1 MQDSDILALFYERN
15 EDAIRKTDQKY
26 RALCLSVAK
35 NILGSEDDARE
46 CVNDA
51 LLALWNAI
59 PPMQPQS
66 LCAYL
71 CGVTRNLAMK
81 RLEYL
86 SAAKRSQALTV
97 SLSDLEEML
106 GSEVVEQYS
115 STELARLLSAFLRT
129 EHPDARRVF
138 LRRYYFLDSIST
150 IAKRYLYSESK
161 VKSMLF
167 QTRRRLR
174 HFLQDE
180 GIEL

>member
-1 MQDSDILALFYERN
+1 MQDSDIQTLFYKRN
-15 EDAIRKTDQKY
+15 EDAIRQTDLKY

-35 NILGSEDDARE
+35 NILGSEDDAKE

-59 PPMQPQS
+59 PPLQPQS

-86 SAAKRSQALTV
+86 TAAKRSQALTV

-106 GSEVVEQYS
+106 GSEMVEQYS
-115 STELARLLSAFLRT
+115 SAELARLISDFLRT
-129 EHPDARRVF
+129 QKPDVRRVF
-138 LRRYYFLDSIST
+138 LRRYYFLDSIT
-150 IAKRYLYSESK
+150 AIAKRYFYSESK

-167 QTRRRLR
+167 HTRRRLR